1 MCNPVTERRRNC
13 RRRQQ
18 KSGTEILSGPGPP
31 TFLRLSCSDR
41 LSVRGSS
48 SCWWKQRRCWGGRE
62 KTGCGKFKKMGKAL
76 PFYLSPYPVDFWTNA
91 SFSDEEHEDAALSN
105 SHLGRNAMVLPQ
117 GRSGPASWILRSVRD
132 PGFAPCPPW
141 SWIYH
146 QFRIAWLRCVVRM
159 DGRAP
164 QVHEMPQS
172 PSINQTSFS
181 FLPLIFAICWLLF

>member
-1 MCNPVTERRRNC
+1 
-13 RRRQQ
+13 
-18 KSGTEILSGPGPP
+18 
-31 TFLRLSCSDR
+31 
-41 LSVRGSS
+41 
-48 SCWWKQRRCWGGRE
+48 
-62 KTGCGKFKKMGKAL
+62 MGKAL

-105 SHLGRNAMVLPQ
+105 SHLGRNAMVPPQ

-164 QVHEMPQS
+164 QVQTGQS
-172 PSINQTSFS
+172 TSPAKAANNATVTSSWQKRLQNYDLTSAFNFRNS
-181 FLPLIFAICWLLF
+181 KGIKTERTTMAADIRA

>member
-1 MCNPVTERRRNC
+1 M
-13 RRRQQ
+13 RQAPE
-18 KSGTEILSGPGPP
+18 SG
-31 TFLRLSCSDR
+31 
-41 LSVRGSS
+41 
-48 SCWWKQRRCWGGRE
+48 E

-105 SHLGRNAMVLPQ
+105 SHLGRNAMVPPQ

-164 QVHEMPQS
+164 QVQTGQS
-172 PSINQTSFS
+172 TSPAKAAS
-181 FLPLIFAICWLLF
+181 NATALQDQA